1 MRDYDLIN
9 QEFRKLVSSNLD
21 MPYCVFVSVFKNEQI
36 LKELKQ
42 KKEKT
47 EEDIRQL
54 FKENKDKLEKFVIEN
69 QIYVYNPFQFL
80 PAISL
85 KMTGKQI
92 LELSKEEYVEYI
104 SRGDQPIFRAV

>member
-1 MRDYDLIN
+1 MRDYDPIN

-54 FKENKDKLEKFVIEN
+54 F
-69 QIYVYNPFQFL
+69 
-80 PAISL
+80 
-85 KMTGKQI
+85 
-92 LELSKEEYVEYI
+92 
-104 SRGDQPIFRAV
+104 